1 MTEYYI
7 DNQGWLKLPP
17 EVRQPLATK
26 PLELLS
32 VSDSHLML
40 AGSQTDTPVLLAGVV
55 EEGTIADLLSYFNMF
70 RKTGV
75 LTIVLQGGTKAL
87 YFQQG
92 EVVYATSTFAAE
104 DLGAVL
110 FSLGKI
116 EKATLLR
123 LRGQASQ
130 TTTLGKLLVEQG
142 AVSPKDLWLAA
153 RSQVENILYN
163 LFRADRGA
171 FYFQLRPIEQEQV
184 LRLSMSTQNM
194 IMEGLR
200 RLDETAL
207 FMRKIL
213 SLDAYPVETG
223 AEFSNLTEV
232 EARLLSLAQFG
243 QLSAC
248 DLFRRAGLR
257 EFDGI
262 RTLYSLIEKGV
273 LRMEE
278 APGTAIEEDLGQ
290 ILTVYNSLFQMIF
303 IKMKDLRPAF
313 VHEISAAL
321 KDLQP
326 PYSFVL
332 RDVELRP
339 DGTLDGHSL
348 VANLAGLDRED
359 KKKLLVDSL
368 SEVAYLE
375 TMMLRRELP
384 AEQARPLIARVQEN
398 TARARVLAGRSK

>member
-1 MTEYYI
+1 
-7 DNQGWLKLPP
+7 
-17 EVRQPLATK
+17 
-26 PLELLS
+26 
-32 VSDSHLML
+32 
-40 AGSQTDTPVLLAGVV
+40 
-55 EEGTIADLLSYFNMF
+55 MF

-163 LFRADRGA
+163 LFRADRGS

-207 FMRKIL
+207 FMRKII
-213 SLDAYPVETG
+213 SLDAFPVETG

-243 QLSAC
+243 QLSAA

-303 IKMKDLRPAF
+303 IKMKNLRPAF

-398 TARARVLAGRSK
+398 TARARVLAGRTR